1 MSGFWQACTKGF
13 RVGHRGGSLKVSSP
27 CAQRWYHM
35 DPVDLD
41 KMLSILTIVSPFFVF
56 SFVFVFFLNCVK
68 QTRPEIAFLTLTDIH
83 CLCLWASDNCGWR
96 LIFSG
101 WLTVCM
107 SHSCQSDI
115 SGMPRGILLR
125 VWWLK
130 VKVTVL
136 IPGHHI
142 LKFCHMPQTW
152 KSSWLTGRAFS
163 DVQRAFW
170 RLCWIHLEVYSLT
183 FIHRLSR
190 CPRSLCTFTYNS
202 QFHHVQ
208 DFMITGWKN
217 FSWAQWFSE
226 AALTAL

>member
-1 MSGFWQACTKGF
+1 
-13 RVGHRGGSLKVSSP
+13 
-27 CAQRWYHM
+27 
-35 DPVDLD
+35 
-41 KMLSILTIVSPFFVF
+41 MLSILTIVSPF
-56 SFVFVFFLNCVK
+56 FVFFLNCVK

-115 SGMPRGILLR
+115 SRMPRGILVR

-190 CPRSLCTFTYNS
+190 CPRSLCTFTYSIIVSFTMFRICLNAGLLLQAEKTFPEHS
-202 QFHHVQ
+202 DSLKLPDSLVVVTSLQQFNQ
-208 DFMITGWKN
+208 RK
-217 FSWAQWFSE
+217 QRQ
-226 AALTAL
+226 